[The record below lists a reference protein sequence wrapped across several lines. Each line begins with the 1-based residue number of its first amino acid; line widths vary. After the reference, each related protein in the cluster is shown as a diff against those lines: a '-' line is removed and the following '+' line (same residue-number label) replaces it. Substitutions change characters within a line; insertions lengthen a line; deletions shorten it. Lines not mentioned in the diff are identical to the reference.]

1 MKIRR
6 NWLSGA
12 LLFHSCLYLA
22 AQDQPADKT
31 MPTQFALSA
40 DIYGSVGQAVSRPMC
55 ANRPFTHDSPN
66 WSVGVKI
73 QAKPPSG
80 AAVED
85 EFFGVY
91 SLRQPASPGGG
102 PLPDVAVVFLPVYQ
116 ATGGAIT
123 VSVTGRKYV
132 GVIETRMDSVF
143 LVFKD
148 LTLSETGD
156 LVNHLLENESVM
168 QQAFKDANLGLL
180 LYRVR
185 GNKELDDLT
194 RVPATPSEVY
204 TALYSG
210 FDPKSNPAFFKQR
223 LERIREGPIEQ
234 KILDRSKQP
243 PKEVRITLSV
253 EKDNPKTVSIDPMS
267 LRLDS
272 ARIAK
277 LREDV
282 VTLSATGSAQ
292 DGSAAPGTSPIWVVD
307 EPCLQLSVAPVL
319 SGEESSAAATF
330 RARYDVFSK
339 MGKAFLRFRGEGDTA
354 SGGQFFQRVALTSD
368 AGYNHKFDRW
378 LLSLGATGS
387 YNFARDQGRTLDEW
401 KFGGKLQ
408 VYAPSLVGLIGRLP
422 GAGSRPILNVEAD
435 AVGGKASPTKSTD
448 FLGAASLLYTTRLS
462 PRLSVDFVGS
472 AGKSNKARFAERK
485 DFAYARV
492 QARFNLNTDWDYF
505 VRYDCG
511 RLPPDYGHFCGWQSG
526 VALTMGR

>member
-253 EKDNPKTVSIDPMS
+253 EKDDPKTVSIDPMS

-292 DGSAAPGTSPIWVVD
+292 DGSAAPGTSPIWV
-307 EPCLQLSVAPVL
+307 L
-319 SGEESSAAATF
+319 
-330 RARYDVFSK
+330 
-339 MGKAFLRFRGEGDTA
+339 
-354 SGGQFFQRVALTSD
+354 
-368 AGYNHKFDRW
+368 
-378 LLSLGATGS
+378 
-387 YNFARDQGRTLDEW
+387 
-401 KFGGKLQ
+401 
-408 VYAPSLVGLIGRLP
+408 
-422 GAGSRPILNVEAD
+422 
-435 AVGGKASPTKSTD
+435 
-448 FLGAASLLYTTRLS
+448 
-462 PRLSVDFVGS
+462 
-472 AGKSNKARFAERK
+472 
-485 DFAYARV
+485 
-492 QARFNLNTDWDYF
+492 
-505 VRYDCG
+505 
-511 RLPPDYGHFCGWQSG
+511 
-526 VALTMGR
+526 